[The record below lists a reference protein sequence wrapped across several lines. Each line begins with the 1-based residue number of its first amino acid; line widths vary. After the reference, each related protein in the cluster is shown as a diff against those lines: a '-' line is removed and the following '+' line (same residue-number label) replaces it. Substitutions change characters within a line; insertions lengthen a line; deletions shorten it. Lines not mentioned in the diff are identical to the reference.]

1 MECRD
6 CEFRIDQSTNT
17 NRKQAARAHSLAL
30 RACIGVLI
38 CSEFATHD
46 TISGQRMYAGGE
58 FRAND
63 RFLGDNQFFDV
74 LGQVEGK
81 VIDNQIAN

>member
-1 MECRD
+1 
-6 CEFRIDQSTNT
+6 
-17 NRKQAARAHSLAL
+17 
-30 RACIGVLI
+30 
-38 CSEFATHD
+38 
-46 TISGQRMYAGGE
+46 MYAGGE